1 MSRNSSRSA
10 SGTPANNPATDPLQS
25 EFQIDLQGL
34 IKLLAKNLYAEADVF
49 VREMLQN
56 AHDSVKRRKEL
67 NTEVSQPG
75 EIRVYVDRQA
85 GTITFTDNGAGM
97 TEQEVREYL
106 STIGRSGTDAFRQ
119 DLLKQGRN
127 ATDVTV
133 IGQFGIG
140 LLSAFIVADRVVVE
154 TRSWMANHPAWRW
167 ESNGEKTY
175 SLQPGEM
182 ESAGSA
188 VTLYVNDKYRDMLNL
203 EDLRKAI
210 RKYADFLP
218 VGIYVNDDE
227 ATANAVNAP
236 WHKHYDNSNEELL
249 ELTMF
254 VARRFPDNPLSTIP
268 IHITSPYKVDGV
280 LYVSDNRIPD
290 VNTTGLV
297 DIYQSRMFVMEGN
310 RDMLPVWAKFVRGV
324 IDSPALTL
332 TASRDAVQ
340 QDAAQKE
347 IKEQLGEAIIRH
359 LTELSK
365 SDEDKFQRLCDW
377 HHYHLKGM
385 ALRDDT
391 FFQSVSD
398 LIPFETNMGSMN
410 LKRYFEEADRQGQS
424 ATDLLYFDERGSA
437 TQFYM
442 LCDAKGLLVV
452 DASQVFEDSF
462 IERYGRLHPEL
473 KLRQLN
479 IGESDFIFEP
489 LKGDEREQYRLLEQE
504 FFKGVSDRKSV
515 AKVVRFKPESLP
527 ALTVLTAAAKSREK
541 LRQATE
547 NVNLPSEVRTL
558 VKDVINLEQT
568 IPVTLYLNVENATI
582 QKLAKMLPSED
593 KSSACIAIYNNAL
606 MLAQQLL
613 TPRNAEVMFA
623 GFNRVIDRMIVQTDD
638 VQKLKSQVSQNQ
650 VELSNIEADLREEF
664 KATKDLMSAEIRD
677 LEDRLSKSQCPQTE
691 HVSCFFAMPFEDAYN
706 PLLQAIRQVLENK
719 PYGWQVIRA
728 DQNHQG
734 KTISE
739 NVKNHIARS
748 HCYIADISD
757 GNPNVFLEIG
767 RMSHYEDRPLIY
779 LCRDDAKNNVA
790 ADLSGCIYFS
800 YSAWDENN
808 PDVNS
813 LAEQLKKALASN
825 EDLKKISDSKKIY
838 LSSDLLI
845 REEECSE
852 ALAGKITEHYQ
863 SVELFLEEDTDVI
876 VRKLQ
881 CKKGQIIDV
890 KDFLKRHYGLEQ

>member
-1 MSRNSSRSA
+1 MSPKSSPSD
-10 SGTPANNPATDPLQS
+10 SNNPIDPASQQS

-67 NTEVSQPG
+67 NTEVSQQG
-75 EIRVYVDRQA
+75 EIRVYVDRIA

-119 DLLKQGRN
+119 ELIRQGRN

-154 TRSWMANHPAWRW
+154 TRSWQADHPAWRW

-175 SLQPGEM
+175 NLQPGEK

-227 ATANAVNAP
+227 APANAVNAP
-236 WHKHYDNSNEELL
+236 WHKHYDNPKEELL
-249 ELTMF
+249 ELSIF

-268 IHITSPYKVDGV
+268 IHITHPHKVDGV
-280 LYVSDNRIPD
+280 LYISDNRIPD

-310 RDMLPVWAKFVRGV
+310 RDMLPAWAKFVRGI
-324 IDSPALTL
+324 IDSSALTL
-332 TASRDAVQ
+332 TASRDAIQ
-340 QDAAQKE
+340 QDAVQKE
-347 IKEQLGEAIIRH
+347 IKAQLGEAVIQH
-359 LTELSK
+359 LMALSK
-365 SDEDKFQRLCDW
+365 SDESKFQRLCDW

-398 LIPFETNMGSMN
+398 LIPFETNQGPMN
-410 LKRYFEEADRQGQS
+410 LKRYFEEAKRLGQS
-424 ATDLLYFDERGSA
+424 EIDLLYFDERGSA

-442 LCDAKGLLVV
+442 LCEARGLLVV
-452 DASQVFEDSF
+452 DASQVFEDAF
-462 IERYGRLHPEL
+462 LERYGRLHPEI

-489 LKGDEREQYRLLEQE
+489 LQGDERDEFRLLEQE
-504 FFKGVSDRKSV
+504 FSRGMPDRRSV

-527 ALTVLTAAAKSREK
+527 ALTVLTAAAKSQEK
-541 LRQATE
+541 LKQATE
-547 NVNLPSEVRTL
+547 NINLPDEVRTL
-558 VKDVINLEQT
+558 VQDVIKGEQT

-582 QKLAKMLPSED
+582 QKLAKMAPSED
-593 KSSACIAIYNNAL
+593 KVAACIAIYNNAL
-606 MLAQQLL
+606 MLAQQVL
-613 TPRNAEVMFA
+613 TARNAEVMFV
-623 GFNRVIDRMIVQTDD
+623 GFNRVIDRMIARTEESQHA
-638 VQKLKSQVSQNQ
+638 QNQIFKLKNEIQ
-650 VELSNIEADLREEF
+650 DLKDAA
-664 KATKDLMSAEIRD
+664 KAQGT
-677 LEDRLSKSQCPQTE
+677 QQTE
-691 HVSCFFAMPFEDAYN
+691 HVSCFFAMPFNDEYSIIE
-706 PLLQAIRQVLENK
+706 QAMKRVLEDK
-719 PYGWQVIRA
+719 PYGWQVFLARDLHKERRIYDNVRA
-728 DQNHQG
+728 
-734 KTISE
+734 
-739 NVKNHIARS
+739 HIAQS
-748 HCYIADISD
+748 HCYIAEISEQ
-757 GNPNVFLEIG
+757 NPNVFLEIG
-767 RMSHYEDRPLIY
+767 KMSHYEDRPLVLLRSKDSPEEVPVDLRDLLY
-779 LCRDDAKNNVA
+779 LEYQRVDDLEKLIEQIK
-790 ADLSGCIYFS
+790 DKLQLIPELQKLRSG
-800 YSAWDENN
+800 N
-808 PDVNS
+808 
-813 LAEQLKKALASN
+813 
-825 EDLKKISDSKKIY
+825 KIY
-838 LSSDLLI
+838 LSQTVLEKQADISSTTVKKIVD
-845 REEECSE
+845 RFQTVE
-852 ALAGKITEHYQ
+852 ALCATDSEQISEELDIQVISVQ
-863 SVELFLEEDTDVI
+863 SAQ
-876 VRKLQ
+876 KAM
-881 CKKGQIIDV
+881 KKY
-890 KDFLKRHYGLEQ
+890 FGLLN